1 VFQGINRGIFGM
13 PSAKKSE
20 IESLVQ
26 QLESLN
32 PTPYPTQELHMVT
45 PILSHRHLQANIVF
59 FKHPI

>member
-1 VFQGINRGIFGM
+1 M